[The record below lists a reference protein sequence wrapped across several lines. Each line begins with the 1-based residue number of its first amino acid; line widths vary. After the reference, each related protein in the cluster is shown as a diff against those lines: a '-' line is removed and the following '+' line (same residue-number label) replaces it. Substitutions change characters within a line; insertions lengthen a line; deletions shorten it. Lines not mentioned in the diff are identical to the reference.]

1 MAFGMSGC
9 SLLVLDTSICSWSNL
24 ISFCNLAIDALIF
37 SSSVVVDIDALIFS
51 SSVVVDIDAL
61 IFSSSVVVDIF
72 RLGASG
78 S

>member
-1 MAFGMSGC
+1 MSGC

-51 SSVVVDIDAL
+51 SSVVVDI
-61 IFSSSVVVDIF
+61 F

-78 S
+78 ARAAGTVAGRGD